1 MKDNIENVD
10 VKESEEQIEEVLED
24 AVEEAVE
31 VEAEE
36 VDELTQL
43 KEQLEEKNDQFV
55 RLNAEFQN
63 YKRRVEKEKADI
75 FKYGSEKIVT
85 DLLMVIDNFDRASDS
100 FEENEQTKSIIHGIE
115 MIQNNFIDILK
126 KHGVEEIEAL
136 DRPFDHDFHHA
147 VMSEDSE
154 DHDEET
160 VVEVF
165 QKGYT
170 LNQKVIRPAMV
181 KVSK

>member
-1 MKDNIENVD
+1 MKDNMENVEVSEAEKEVQD
-10 VKESEEQIEEVLED
+10 VQEETVEETVEEVL
-24 AVEEAVE
+24 
-31 VEAEE
+31 EE
-36 VDELTQL
+36 VDELTKV
-43 KEQLEEKNDQFV
+43 KEQLEEKNDQFM

-85 DLLMVIDNFDRASDS
+85 DLLMVIDNFERASDS

-115 MIQNNFIDILK
+115 MIQNNFLDILK

-136 DRPFDHDFHHA
+136 NKSFDHDFHHA
-147 VMSEDSE
+147 VMSEDSD
-154 DHDEET
+154 DHEEET